1 MVSASPAKRAVASAL
16 VAAVSLLAAVRS
28 SQAFT
33 AAAQH
38 QRPSSYT
45 GTGGRHVGKN
55 NDNHIKMATNDLDFD
70 FSSAR
75 GWESHYQGGGGV
87 DQQYD
92 EWHATI
98 DFDTIV
104 RYCPPKQK
112 TTNNSHP
119 AEEGRRT
126 EEGVHGKTV
135 EEEQSFA
142 RFPNRGTTDAIADEK
157 KKEEAENGATT
168 TTTTSS
174 KTRVL
179 MIGCGTSRLPEAFD
193 ANLYDCT
200 LLDAAPT
207 CIDTLRRR
215 YGDDAYTY
223 IVGDA
228 LRLHRNHT
236 GVGTFDYVVDKGLMD
251 ALLCGEGWSLWVRQ
265 LLDSVHNVLSD
276 DDDDNAGR
284 YILVSYRLPS
294 STMAF
299 LQNVAGSVLEWNFQV
314 DGSNPRVMISIA
326 RRRQRHH
333 HQQQPPPPQQQ
344 HRWRALDQRQGEEEG
359 RSTTTGHHH
368 HRRPAAWDMI
378 CNNYNNH
385 EGQFN
390 VDDNGSR
397 RQRVTYDS
405 YWDE

>member
-1 MVSASPAKRAVASAL
+1 
-16 VAAVSLLAAVRS
+16 VRG
-28 SQAFT
+28 SQAFIT
-33 AAAQH
+33 AVAQH
-38 QRPSSYT
+38 RRPTSTY
-45 GTGGRHVGKN
+45 
-55 NDNHIKMATNDLDFD
+55 DNHHIHMATNDLDFD

-75 GWESHYQGGGGV
+75 GWESHYQGGGV

-104 RYCPPKQK
+104 KYCPPIKK
-112 TTNNSHP
+112 TTRNSHQ
-119 AEEGRRT
+119 AEVVRRT
-126 EEGVHGKTV
+126 EEGIHARTV

-142 RFPNRGTTDAIADEK
+142 RFPISDEK
-157 KKEEAENGATT
+157 EGEEENGAS

-193 ANLYDCT
+193 TNLYDCT

-215 YGDDAYTY
+215 YGDETYSY

-236 GVGTFDYVVDKGLMD
+236 GMGTFDYVVDKGLMD

-265 LLDSVHNVLSD
+265 LLDSVHNVLSSDAD
-276 DDDDNAGR
+276 DNNAGR
-284 YILVSYRLPS
+284 YILVSYRLPT

-299 LQNVAGSVLEWNFQV
+299 LQNVAGSMLEWHFQV

-326 RRRQRHH
+326 RRRQ
-333 HQQQPPPPQQQ
+333 QQQPSPQLQ
-344 HRWRALDQRQGEEEG
+344 HRWRALDQRQGEEEA
-359 RSTTTGHHH
+359 RATTTGHHH

-378 CNNYNNH
+378 CNNYNNQGFALD
-385 EGQFN
+385 E
-390 VDDNGSR
+390 NGSSQR
-397 RQRVTYDS
+397 RQRVSYNS

>member
-1 MVSASPAKRAVASAL
+1 MISASPSKRAMASML
-16 VAAVSLLAAVRS
+16 LSAVSLLAAVRG

-33 AAAQH
+33 AVAQH
-38 QRPSSYT
+38 RRPLCSSM
-45 GTGGRHVGKN
+45 GGRLIAQN
-55 NDNHIKMATNDLDFD
+55 NDNHNIIQMATNDLDFD

-75 GWESHYQGGGGV
+75 GWESHYQGGGGGV

-104 RYCPPKQK
+104 KYCPPIKK
-112 TTNNSHP
+112 TARNSHQ
-119 AEEGRRT
+119 AEEVRRT
-126 EEGVHGKTV
+126 EEGIHARTV

-142 RFPNRGTTDAIADEK
+142 RFPISDEK
-157 KKEEAENGATT
+157 EEEEENGAT

-215 YGDDAYTY
+215 YGDETYSY

-236 GVGTFDYVVDKGLMD
+236 GMGTFDYVVDKGLMD

-265 LLDSVHNVLSD
+265 LLDSVHNVLSSD
-276 DDDDNAGR
+276 DDDNNAGR
-284 YILVSYRLPS
+284 YILVSYRLPT

-326 RRRQRHH
+326 RRRRR
-333 HQQQPPPPQQQ
+333 HQQQPPPQQQ
-344 HRWRALDQRQGEEEG
+344 HRWRALDQRQGEEKA